1 MDNDMNRAEGSNK
14 FANVESHGGE
24 QGPTGEDQGVNA
36 VFSASDVAKAFDVE
50 IDRVHNA
57 LAGEYNLGT
66 DAKVDSRQAQLL
78 AEVILGD
85 RPQAEQEAALMQLG
99 AFTPRRDTLEASV
112 SEKPPGEL
120 SDRLRPTEEAPEF
133 GPPDVPVE

>member
-1 MDNDMNRAEGSNK
+1 MDNDKDRVERSTANAEGR
-14 FANVESHGGE
+14 GGE

-36 VFSASDVAKAFDVE
+36 VFSAGEVAKAFDVE
-50 IDRVHNA
+50 INRVHNA
-57 LAGEYNLGT
+57 FAGEYNLGT

-78 AEVILGD
+78 AEVIL
-85 RPQAEQEAALMQLG
+85 QEAALMQLG

>member
-1 MDNDMNRAEGSNK
+1 MDNNKDRVERSTASAESR
-14 FANVESHGGE
+14 GGE
-24 QGPTGEDQGVNA
+24 QGPAGEDQGVNA
-36 VFSASDVAKAFDVE
+36 VFSAGEVAKAFDVE

-57 LAGEYNLGT
+57 FAGEYNLGT

-85 RPQAEQEAALMQLG
+85 RPQADQEAALMQLG